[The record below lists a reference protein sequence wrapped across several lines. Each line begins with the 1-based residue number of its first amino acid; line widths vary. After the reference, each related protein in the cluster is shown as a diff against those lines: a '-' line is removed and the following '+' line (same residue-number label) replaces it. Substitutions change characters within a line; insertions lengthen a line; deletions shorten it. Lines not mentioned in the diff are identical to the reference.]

1 MSRKE
6 LGFLVVA
13 LLLAGTSVRAQYVS
27 QAGAQAGVSG
37 SASAQADKSGAKV
50 SSDSTAKG
58 SAQAGKSSA
67 DIANGT
73 TMNATLAHPV
83 DAKKNKAGDA
93 VTAKTTEAVKSGGRV
108 IIPKGSTLKGHVT
121 QASARGAGQTESVLG
136 ITFDRVVMS
145 DGREMPVNF
154 SVRAISAAD
163 SMTTS
168 SSSFNDGGLSS
179 GGMAGGGAGGGG
191 HMSGGGGGVLGGVG
205 STAGGAVGATGGVVG
220 NVGST
225 ANGTVGS
232 ATNVGNAANLNGA
245 TNAGGSLVGNTR
257 GTTGGLNSA
266 GQLTS
271 NSQGVF
277 GMNGLNLQTV
287 AAGSNSTQGT
297 LITSTDRNVHL
308 DSGTR
313 MLLAAQGQVARQ

>member
-1 MSRKE
+1 MSTRE

-13 LLLAGTSVRAQYVS
+13 LLLAGSSASAQS
-27 QAGAQAGVSG
+27 GAQAGANG
-37 SASAQADKSGAKV
+37 TTSAQADKAGAKV
-50 SSDSTAKG
+50 SNDSTANG
-58 SAQAGKSSA
+58 SLQAGKNSA

-83 DAKKNKAGDA
+83 DAKKNKAGDE
-93 VTAKTTEAVKSGGRV
+93 VTAKTTEAVKSDGRV

-154 SVRAISAAD
+154 SVRAISAAEN
-163 SMTTS
+163 MATT
-168 SSSFNDGGLSS
+168 SSSFNDAGISS
-179 GGMAGGGAGGGG
+179 GGMAGGSAGGGG
-191 HMSGGGGGVLGGVG
+191 HVSGGGVLGGVG

-225 ANGTVGS
+225 ATGTASG
-232 ATNVGNAANLNGA
+232 ATNLNGA
-245 TNAGGSLVGNTR
+245 TNASGSLVGNSR

-297 LITSTDRNVHL
+297 LIKSTDKNVHL

-313 MLLAAQGQVARQ
+313 MLLAAQGQVTKQ